1 MAVIRFTSRV
11 DAKRSDRRSDPQ
23 IYSSVQLFAVD
34 VTDGGPNKRPI
45 KFA

>member
-1 MAVIRFTSRV
+1 MAVIRLTSRV
-11 DAKRSDRRSDPQ
+11 DAKHDQIADPQ